1 MSSKEMTLNHSFE
14 SLQRRP
20 VNNWIESPVV
30 VEPDSTVSKI
40 VGAMIDRN
48 AYDVFIPL
56 AGKIAQINCRD
67 LLSVRDITSTRPSLL
82 GKIVPMLSP
91 EVTVG
96 YAARIMSYYRLRAL
110 PVGNKE
116 GELVGQISAKSL
128 VKTIQKF
135 IRDGTIPTAAVKA
148 LDIMTPQPIVLAE
161 HDKVSAARSIME
173 RRRIDHLPIVKKNNS
188 ELSGIV
194 TSGHIIRM
202 MLPSE
207 KIAKRSLGVEKL
219 NRLDMQVSGIADS
232 NLVISSL
239 EDSLQS
245 VVDTI
250 LEADST
256 YSLVTD
262 DRNLR
267 GIIAYRDIM
276 SLFAEKAA
284 EDVQG
289 YIIGL
294 PEDPTEAES
303 VKFKFAST
311 IRHLDAVKHIEEARC
326 KLKLHDSKGGRKRYE
341 VDVRVVMPNRSYSY
355 QKTGYDLAKIFG
367 QVGDALKRKIAE
379 RSSTKGL
386 DSVRRKNVNN

>member
-1 MSSKEMTLNHSFE
+1 MSSKEMTLNDSFE
-14 SLQRRP
+14 SLQRKS

-30 VEPDSTVSKI
+30 VEPDSTVSRI
-40 VGAMIDRN
+40 IGVMIDRN
-48 AYDVFIPL
+48 AYDVFVPL

-91 EVTVG
+91 EDTVG

-110 PVGNKE
+110 PIGNKE

-135 IRDGTIPTAAVKA
+135 IRDGTVPTAAIRA
-148 LDIMTPQPIVLAE
+148 HDIMTPQPIVLAE
-161 HDKVSAARSIME
+161 NDKVSAARSIME
-173 RRRIDHLPIVKKNNS
+173 RRRIDHLPVVKNNNS

-207 KIAKRSLGVEKL
+207 KISKRSLGVEKL

-232 NLVISSL
+232 NVVISSL
-239 EDSLQS
+239 EDSLQA

-250 LEADST
+250 IDADST
-256 YSLVTD
+256 YSVVTD
-262 DRNLR
+262 DRHPR
-267 GIIAYRDIM
+267 GIVTYRDIM
-276 SLFAEKAA
+276 SLFAEKVA

-294 PEDPTEAES
+294 PEDPTESES
-303 VKFKFAST
+303 VKSKFAST
-311 IRHLDAVKHIEEARC
+311 IRHLNAIQQIEEARC
-326 KLKLHDSKGGRKRYE
+326 KLKLHDAKGARKRYE
-341 VDVRVVMPNRSYSY
+341 VDVHIVMPNRSYSY
-355 QKTGYDLAKIFG
+355 RKTGYDLTRIFD
-367 QVGDALKRKIAE
+367 QIGDALKRKIAE
-379 RSSTKGL
+379 RPRTRGFY
-386 DSVRRKNVNN
+386 SVRKSVNN